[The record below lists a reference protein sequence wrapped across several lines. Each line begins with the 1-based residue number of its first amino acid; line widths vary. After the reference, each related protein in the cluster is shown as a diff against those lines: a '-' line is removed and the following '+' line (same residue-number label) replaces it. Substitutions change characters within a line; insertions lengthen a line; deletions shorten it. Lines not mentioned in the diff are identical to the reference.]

1 MEGKSSYR
9 RIVRI
14 GNSSYVSLPK
24 KWVEDKGLEQGGLLS
39 VEQLDEGLLIKPVSG
54 RDHAPVKVRLLD
66 SATAR
71 DVISAYLSGYEVIE
85 VTKPAKD
92 FTESLHKLLN
102 LLVGLEIVEES
113 KERIVLQCFVKEGY
127 DVRSVLSRMDTVS
140 RSMYLDAAKGLEE
153 GDPELLE
160 SVRSRDDR
168 LDRLY
173 FLAVRL
179 IRSLAISSSLSSRE
193 RVFLVD
199 ARLAAKILEEIGD
212 EAERM
217 SRAKPA
223 KGLISAAEGLA
234 KCQEAALSSF
244 LEARRNVQ
252 CASLLQLLK
261 VQKTG
266 SAWASLN
273 RIAKLVLDITEL
285 T

>member
-9 RIVRI
+9 KIVKI
-14 GNSSYVSLPK
+14 GNSSYISLPK
-24 KWVEDKGLEQGGLLS
+24 KWVEDRGLEEGGLLS

-54 RDHAPVKVRLLD
+54 KGQVQVKARSLC

-113 KERIVLQCFVKEGY
+113 KERIILQCFVKEGY
-127 DVRSVLSRMDTVS
+127 DVRSVLYRMDAVS

-153 GDPELLE
+153 GDSELLE

-179 IRSLAISSSLSSRE
+179 IRSLASSPSLNNQE

-199 ARLAAKILEEIGD
+199 ARLVAKILEEIGD

-217 SRAKPA
+217 SQAKPV
-223 KGLISAAEGLA
+223 KGLVPTAEALA
-234 KCQEAALSSF
+234 KCQEAALYSF
-244 LEARRNVQ
+244 LETHRNVQ
-252 CASLLQLLK
+252 CTNVLQFLK
-261 VQKTG
+261 VQKSGNALT
-266 SAWASLN
+266 SLN
-273 RIAKLVLDITEL
+273 RIARLVFDITEL